1 MKRLLTA
8 LLLVAPVPAISAPTL
23 SMPPSAHAT
32 TRDVRPLES
41 YAMPIGPWRDG
52 NLPVVEVRGEVTR
65 TAWRIREGGV
75 TTLAVMNR
83 LREQLVAEGFEILFE
98 CDADSCGGF
107 DFRYSTEVLPEP
119 DMHVDLGDFRYLAA
133 RRGMGADADHFSLLV
148 SRSADSAWVQMIRVG
163 APISDPAPIARA
175 RLTVEEPA
183 TPPGGSVTETLVSL
197 GRVVLDDLEFASGTT
212 ALRPGEYGSLA
223 ALAAYLNE
231 DRSRRIT
238 LVGHTDADG
247 PLDANIIVS
256 RKRADSVRRALIDQF
271 GVDPDQIAADGIGWL
286 SPIAPNSTEEGRARN
301 RRVEALLIA
310 SR

>member
-8 LLLVAPVPAISAPTL
+8 LVLAAPAPVIAAPTL

-32 TRDVRPLES
+32 AEEVRPLES
-41 YAMPIGPWRDG
+41 YAMPIGPWHDG
-52 NLPVVEVRGEVTR
+52 KLPAIEVRGEVTR
-65 TAWRIREGGV
+65 TAWRIREGDT

-98 CDADSCGGF
+98 CESEACGGF
-107 DFRYSTEVLPEP
+107 DFRYSTEILPEP

-133 RRGMGADADHFSLLV
+133 RRDAGATKDHFSLLV

-163 APISDPAPIARA
+163 APISDPTPLARA
-175 RLTVEEPA
+175 RFTADDAAADPER
-183 TPPGGSVTETLVSL
+183 SVTDTLVAL

-212 ALRPGEYGSLA
+212 SLRPGDYRSLA

-231 DRSRRIT
+231 DRARHVT

-247 PLDANIIVS
+247 PLEANVVIS
-256 RKRADSVRRALIDQF
+256 RKRAEAVRRALIDRF
-271 GVDPDQIAADGIGWL
+271 GVNPDQIATNGIGWL
-286 SPIAPNSTEEGRARN
+286 SPIASNMTEEGRARN
-301 RRVEALLIA
+301 RRVEALLTA
-310 SR
+310 PR